1 MKKYVP
7 QTGIGTLYLAKLDDE
22 DLKPYREN
30 IVAYADTLEDVSKR
44 AFEAFETLSK
54 QLNVAREKSKIY
66 ATGLKDKQKQKQ
78 TGTDALD
85 AMTAAKDGQE
95 KLINIFENPSP
106 AVTQESKLSDLDK
119 LILEVLK
126 ENT

>member
-1 MKKYVP
+1 MV
-7 QTGIGTLYLAKLDDE
+7 LVYLTEPWALNLD
-22 DLKPYREN
+22 
-30 IVAYADTLEDVSKR
+30 
-44 AFEAFETLSK
+44 
-54 QLNVAREKSKIY
+54 
-66 ATGLKDKQKQKQ
+66 KDKDKQKQ

-106 AVTQESKLSDLDK
+106 AVTQESKLSVLDK

-126 ENT
+126 ENTWQITQKRL